1 MLLNISAQ
9 VFNFCSLW
17 SPLSLILFIRLFCN
31 SMFQKCLSFYVCE
44 NLSKRSV
51 KWRKAINEMNGN
63 NPDENFL
70 GANFPGGSFRSE
82 EFDGW
87 EFFRWYFPRGKE
99 FSYNHFLHIMY
110 LFLFSKKLSIN
121 IIRPSTKR
129 YIL

>member
-9 VFNFCSLW
+9 VFNFCSLL

-51 KWRKAINEMNGN
+51 KWRKAINEMDGN
-63 NPDENFL
+63 NPDDNFL
-70 GANFPGGSFRSE
+70 GANFPGGSSLGGRVWWVGIFRVGIHPGE
-82 EFDGW
+82 GIFID
-87 EFFRWYFPRGKE
+87 
-99 FSYNHFLHIMY
+99 HFLHIIY
-110 LFLFSKKLSIN
+110 LFLLFKKLPIN
-121 IIRPSTKR
+121 IMRLSTKI